1 MLVGSP
7 TNANIDCN
15 GGVRQN
21 PSAQTDD
28 SCRTVSRIYSGT
40 GSGRQ
45 RADSKV
51 TDRWAGNRQQARSRQ
66 REGRRAD
73 RESGTG
79 QQTDRQGLDV
89 GRAVRQAKG
98 R

>member
-40 GSGRQ
+40 GSGRL
-45 RADSKV
+45 
-51 TDRWAGNRQQARSRQ
+51 
-66 REGRRAD
+66 RAD
-73 RESGTG
+73 RATG
-79 QQTDRQGLDV
+79 LGEIRV
-89 GRAVRQAKG
+89 AGR
-98 R
+98 